1 MIKEYNKQ
9 VEMRPKLY
17 GLIRQHM
24 SLESKDEVAKE
35 QDYELWH
42 ANTDPEKLWQA
53 IERTHK
59 VDSSSN
65 VDEVKSMAARK
76 AYQNIK
82 QGTFETLAAYSERFR
97 ETYRAYE
104 DTSTNGESVDEEVQV
119 MDFFYGLDDGK
130 YGLFKTNMING
141 WTTGAFKPPTTIN
154 EIYRVAGNWV
164 KPTSRSEGGT
174 SATYVTI
181 EEDAAQ
187 KRRKEQEKKA
197 RNKGTDEKEKGAKT
211 PDSEG
216 QEKKDRSQLEC
227 WYCKEKGHFSSR
239 CPK

>member
-35 QDYELWH
+35 KDCDQWH

-76 AYQNIK
+76 AYKNIK
-82 QGTFETLAAYSERFR
+82 QGTFEMLAAYSERFR
-97 ETYRAYE
+97 EPTMLMKI
-104 DTSTNGESVDEEVQV
+104 QV
-119 MDFFYGLDDGK
+119 
-130 YGLFKTNMING
+130 
-141 WTTGAFKPPTTIN
+141 PT
-154 EIYRVAGNWV
+154 
-164 KPTSRSEGGT
+164 
-174 SATYVTI
+174 
-181 EEDAAQ
+181 
-187 KRRKEQEKKA
+187 A
-197 RNKGTDEKEKGAKT
+197 R
-211 PDSEG
+211 
-216 QEKKDRSQLEC
+216 Q
-227 WYCKEKGHFSSR
+227 
-239 CPK
+239 